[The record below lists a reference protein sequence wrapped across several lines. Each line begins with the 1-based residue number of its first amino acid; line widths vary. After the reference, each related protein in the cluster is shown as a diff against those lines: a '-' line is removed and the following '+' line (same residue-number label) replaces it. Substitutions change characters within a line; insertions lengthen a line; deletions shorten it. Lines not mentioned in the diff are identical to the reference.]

1 MQTIFQTLRSGN
13 ARDRLA
19 VIADIT
25 TSVGVSVASIVGGLL
40 ALTGTTSL
48 ASYEIYA
55 VVTAIIFSLFCLA
68 IAVIIWAGFLILL
81 AYISGLQFKTP
92 HVRSLL
98 YFSLWLVISAL
109 TLIASLY
116 YLSMISQFLPS
127 RLLK

>member
-25 TSVGVSVASIVGGLL
+25 TIVGVSVASIVGGLL
-40 ALTGTTSL
+40 ALAGTTSL

-68 IAVIIWAGFLILL
+68 IAVIVWAGFLILL
-81 AYISGLQFKTP
+81 AYLSGLQFKTP

>member
-13 ARDRLA
+13 SRDRLA

-25 TSVGVSVASIVGGLL
+25 TIVGVSVASIVGGLL
-40 ALTGTTSL
+40 ALAGTTSL

-68 IAVIIWAGFLILL
+68 IAVIVWAGFLILL
-81 AYISGLQFKTP
+81 AYLSGLQFKTP

-109 TLIASLY
+109 TLIASVY
-116 YLSMISQFLPS
+116 YLSMI
-127 RLLK
+127 